1 MSKLLGIF
9 ILGVLAGWVAEWIF
23 VRLFVPNP
31 KKKVEAALQ
40 ASRKEIENLQKKNSE
55 LQAALTTAAVQSAAV
70 PVVVQEVVPVAV
82 EAAAEP
88 VAEPAEPA
96 EPAAPVAE
104 TGAEPAPAVAAVE
117 PLAPAAEPVVASN
130 DDLTKLTGIGPKLA
144 EAMNAAG
151 ISAYAQLA
159 EMAVED
165 VNGHLAASNIRYSKA
180 TAESWAAQ
188 ARLAA
193 AGDWEGL
200 KNYQASL
207 KS

>member
-55 LQAALTTAAVQSAAV
+55 LQAALTTATVQPAAV

-88 VAEPAEPA
+88 VAEPA

>member
-9 ILGVLAGWVAEWIF
+9 ILGILAGWVAEWIF

-55 LQAALTTAAVQSAAV
+55 LQAALTTATVQPAAV
-70 PVVVQEVVPVAV
+70 PVAVQEVA
-82 EAAAEP
+82 P
-88 VAEPAEPA
+88 VAEPAAETVA
-96 EPAAPVAE
+96 EPV
-104 TGAEPAPAVAAVE
+104 PAVAAV
-117 PLAPAAEPVVASN
+117 EPVVASN

-165 VNGHLAASNIRYSKA
+165 VNGRLAASNIRYSKA

-188 ARLAA
+188 AKLAA